1 MRSSGTDKV
10 REEREPVGELA
21 RREEV
26 LANKLASKSPIV
38 MRWGRESFYRVLE
51 MNADAALSY
60 LQGMLTVTS
69 QTEDATEGVA
79 AFAEKRAPRWKGR

>member
-1 MRSSGTDKV
+1 
-10 REEREPVGELA
+10 
-21 RREEV
+21 
-26 LANKLASKSPIV
+26 
-38 MRWGRESFYRVLE
+38 